1 MLVTRGHWTSP
12 SSGHSTCPL
21 RSLSHRIEGTQSRT
35 ICCDGHSRLCCC
47 RRLIEGGHG
56 AGGVIWSVWECQ
68 SGDLD
73 LLAGMSSRMVRD
85 SMRVAACKSI
95 LSMTDR
101 NQVPQLIL
109 NYKSGSADG
118 ISLAFL
124 TVWLIGDITNLI
136 GTYLQRLLQLD
147 CRHCYTRLCTKVFSN
162 VTRKSEWH

>member
-1 MLVTRGHWTSP
+1 
-12 SSGHSTCPL
+12 
-21 RSLSHRIEGTQSRT
+21 
-35 ICCDGHSRLCCC
+35 
-47 RRLIEGGHG
+47 
-56 AGGVIWSVWECQ
+56 
-68 SGDLD
+68 
-73 LLAGMSSRMVRD
+73 
-85 SMRVAACKSI
+85 MRVAACKSI